1 MISLKSLTLRNF
13 LSHKETAITFSSGDK
28 ILLDGNSG
36 AGKSSI
42 VDAIIW
48 ALYGEGRAEN
58 KSLVLKGEET
68 AEVRL
73 RLYDD
78 TVGSEI
84 EIRRATT
91 AKGKHTLSV
100 FTYDFHGREEASAL
114 TGIKEIQAWIEK
126 DLIGASYLLFVNS
139 VVHTQ
144 DGAELFVTQPAS
156 KRKELLLEIVKAD
169 DFTTYY
175 EKAREKASE
184 LASEKAALE
193 ASIKEKSSFL
203 EKTREQVS
211 SIPTVREEIKTIKSS
226 ISEAN
231 KELSSLEEKA
241 TSMRDTVAKRDSL
254 SFELR
259 GAIANKQAHDLK
271 ISNAESAKQK
281 LETMED
287 VDKKLAALDADEVLL
302 IDASTK
308 GRALLSEVQSKQA
321 SWDAYMKLKPS
332 NDESPINKREEIIKK
347 AIEDLDS
354 GEVCPLGDSCPYQGK
369 KNHRLLELVS
379 QLGEVTSQRDSQRK
393 AYSEWEAGL
402 APVGGA
408 ERPDS
413 GSLTEQV
420 ALLDTKMRKLS
431 DDRLA
436 AARVKADFDTYK
448 AIADELPGF
457 LGERLVVDAIVSDL
471 ERQIKEVNETLKGED
486 PLTISK
492 AIEGKR
498 SQVLSL
504 SSQLGA
510 KESMLEVL
518 NGYEKSIATEEKAI
532 KEITDVGIK
541 GVDAKI
547 EKVKLIKDA
556 FGNNGIRSIVI
567 DYMLPRLEDSIN
579 DILSRLSSFQVR
591 LDTQSE
597 KATGDGVKE
606 GLFITILNDLGEELP
621 YESYSGGEKLKIT
634 VAISEALAGLQK
646 VNFRVFDET
655 VLALDED
662 SLSCFVAIV
671 ERLLVNTDQIIGIS
685 HVEDVKNI
693 FPRKIRCV
701 KNNGVTTINNE

>member
-13 LSHKETAITFSSGDK
+13 LSHKSTEIHFSSGDK

-58 KSLVLKGEET
+58 KSLVLKGEES

-78 TVGSEI
+78 TTAKDI
-84 EIRRATT
+84 EIRRSTT

-100 FTYDFHGREEASAL
+100 FTYDYHGREEASPL

-156 KRKELLLEIVKAD
+156 KRKDLLLEIVKAD

-175 EKAREKASE
+175 EKARDKAAE

-193 ASIKEKSSFL
+193 ASIKEKMVFL
-203 EKTREQVS
+203 DKTREQVL
-211 SIPTVREEIKTIKSS
+211 SIPTVKEEIKTLKAS
-226 ISEAN
+226 ITESN
-231 KELSSLEEKA
+231 KELASLESK
-241 TSMRDTVAKRDSL
+241 VALMIGTLSKRDSL
-254 SFELR
+254 SFDLR
-259 GAIANKQAHDLK
+259 GALANKMSHDLK
-271 ISNAESAKQK
+271 ISNAESAKEK
-281 LETMED
+281 LGTMED
-287 VDKKLAALDADEVLL
+287 VDKKLAALEADEVVLTE
-302 IDASTK
+302 ASAK
-308 GRALLSEVQSKQA
+308 GRALLEEMQARQA
-321 SWDAYMKLKPS
+321 SWDAYVKLRPT
-332 NDESPINKREEIIKK
+332 NDESLINKREEIIKK

-354 GEVCPLGDSCPYQGK
+354 GEVCPLGDTCPYQGK

-379 QLGEVTSQRDSQRK
+379 QLGEVSSQRESQRE
-393 AYSEWEAGL
+393 AYVEWEKGL
-402 APVGGA
+402 ASVGGTD
-408 ERPDS
+408 RPDS
-413 GSLTEQV
+413 RSLTEQV
-420 ALLDTKMRKLS
+420 ALLDAKMRKLS

-436 AARVKADFDTYK
+436 VARIKADFDTYK
-448 AIADELPGF
+448 ALADELPGF
-457 LGERLVVDAIVSDL
+457 LGERLVFDAIVSDL
-471 ERQIKEVNETLKGED
+471 ERQIKEVNEELKGED
-486 PLTISK
+486 PSTISK
-492 AIEGKR
+492 DIEIKR
-498 SQVLSL
+498 SQILSL

-510 KESMLEVL
+510 RESMLEVL
-518 NGYEKSIATEEKAI
+518 KGYEKSMAAEESAI
-532 KEITDVGIK
+532 KEIADVGIK
-541 GVDAKI
+541 DIDTKLEKI
-547 EKVKLIKDA
+547 KLIKEA
-556 FGNNGIRSIVI
+556 FGGNGIKSIVI
-567 DYMLPRLEDSIN
+567 DYMLPRLEESIN
-579 DILSRLSSFQVR
+579 EILSRLSNFQVR